1 MLRNFLECL
10 PNVFIVVTLLLRC
23 LGGIS
28 TKSEQAPEVAI
39 AMKIGLIADS
49 HIPEAMPELPSQVRT
64 VFQDMDLILHAGDLH
79 CIEVLDWLEAIAPV
93 LACRGNGDEGSGG
106 REVVPEDPRLHETT
120 VTECAGHTLGLVHD
134 VLDPN
139 EYPHWPI
146 QRTID
151 QYFGCR
157 LDIIVC
163 GHTHVERIRRYDD
176 VLVINPGSPTY
187 PHNYSAQLG
196 TVGVLTLE
204 ENHAGSVEIYD
215 LKTLAVLPELSVSF

>member
-1 MLRNFLECL
+1 M
-10 PNVFIVVTLLLRC
+10 
-23 LGGIS
+23 
-28 TKSEQAPEVAI
+28 EVPI

-64 VFQDMDLILHAGDLH
+64 VFKGMDLILHAGDLH
-79 CIEVLDWLEAIAPV
+79 CIEVLDWLEEIAPV

-106 REVVPEDPRLHETT
+106 RAVVPDDPRLHETA
-120 VTECAGHTLGLVHD
+120 VTQCAGYTLGLVHD

-139 EYPHWPI
+139 ECPQWPI
-146 QRTID
+146 QRTMD
-151 QYFGCR
+151 QYFDR
-157 LDIIVC
+157 RPDIIVC

-196 TVGVLTLE
+196 TVGVMKLE
-204 ENHAGSVEIYD
+204 ENRVGSVEIYN
-215 LKTLAVLPELSVSF
+215 LKTLAVLPELSTTF